1 MTPINM
7 SSDTQTLPTEQMYDA
22 MRSAPLGDD
31 MLRADPTVNRLEEIA
46 AEKTGK
52 EAALLVPS
60 GTMGNLVALM
70 VHAKP
75 GDEVILDA
83 ESHIYYYEAGS
94 IASVA
99 GLMPRVVESRNGR
112 LAPDAVAAS
121 IRKRDQHFPVPR
133 VLCLENTHNRSGG
146 RVVPLGLQNDLAA
159 VAHDH
164 GLAVHLD
171 GARIFDAAVASGS
184 PAAAFTEH
192 VDSVMFCLSKGLSC
206 PVGSILAGTAEFVA
220 QARLVRKRLGGAMR
234 QAGILAACGI
244 VALETMIERLAEDHV
259 RAHRLA
265 ELIAAIPGLSVEMES
280 VQTNMVYVDHTGTG
294 LSTDE
299 VLSRLATAGVLA
311 SDRAP
316 THFRLVANR
325 HHGDSEITEAVARIR
340 RAVTRDDR

>member
-31 MLRADPTVNRLEEIA
+31 MLRADPTVNRLEELA
-46 AEKTGK
+46 AEKIGK
-52 EAALLVPS
+52 EAALFVPS
-60 GTMGNLVALM
+60 GTMGNLVSLM

-75 GDEVILDA
+75 GDEVIVDS
-83 ESHIYYYEAGS
+83 ESHVYYYEAGG

-99 GLMPRVVESRNGR
+99 GLMPRTVPSRGGR
-112 LAPDAVAAS
+112 LDPEQVAAAV
-121 IRKRDQHFPVPR
+121 RKRDQHFPVPR

-146 RVVPLGLQNDLAA
+146 RIVPVELQNRLAA
-159 VAHDH
+159 VAHER

-171 GARIFDAAVASGS
+171 GARIFDAAIASGL

-206 PVGSILAGTAEFVA
+206 PVGSIIAGTAAFIE

-244 VALETMIERLAEDHV
+244 VALQTMIERLAEDHR
-259 RAHRLA
+259 RARRLA
-265 ELIAAIPGLSVEMES
+265 EEIATIPGLSVEMES

-294 LSTDE
+294 LDTDE
-299 VLSRLATAGVLA
+299 LLARLATAGLLA

-325 HHGDSEITEAVARIR
+325 HHGDAEIAEAVARIR
-340 RAVTRDDR
+340 RALATDDR

>member
-7 SSDTQTLPTEQMYDA
+7 SSDTQTLPTERMYDA

-31 MLRADPTVNRLEEIA
+31 MLRADPTVNRLEELA
-46 AEKTGK
+46 AEKVGK
-52 EAALLVPS
+52 EAALFVPS
-60 GTMGNLVALM
+60 GTMGNLIALM

-75 GDEVILDA
+75 GDEVLLDA

-94 IASVA
+94 VASVA
-99 GLMPRVVESRNGR
+99 GLMPRVVGSRRGR
-112 LAPDAVAAS
+112 LDPDQVAAAV
-121 IRKRDQHFPVPR
+121 RKRDQHFPVPR

-146 RVVPLGLQNDLAA
+146 CIVPVELQNRLAA
-159 VAHDH
+159 VAHER

-171 GARIFDAAVASGS
+171 GARIFDAAVATGL

-206 PVGSILAGTAEFVA
+206 PAGSVIAGTAAFIE

-234 QAGILAACGI
+234 QAGILAACGV
-244 VALETMIERLAEDHV
+244 VALETMIERLAEDHT
-259 RAHRLA
+259 RARRLA
-265 ELIAAIPGLSVEMES
+265 EQISTIPGLSVDLES

-294 LSTDE
+294 LDTDE
-299 VLSRLATAGVLA
+299 VLTRLATAGVLA

-316 THFRLVANR
+316 THIRLVANR
-325 HHGDSEITEAVARIR
+325 HHGDAEITEAVERIR
-340 RAVTRDDR
+340 RAVSD